1 MDFLGFCLSELLR
14 FNRLEAAPVMFS
26 SLFDFTGAG
35 EDVDLDLYFCFIL
48 PSGPMGQ
55 SNAAYSRKMVI
66 RKSLTN

>member
-1 MDFLGFCLSELLR
+1 
-14 FNRLEAAPVMFS
+14 MFS

-55 SNAAYSRKMVI
+55 SNAAYSRKIVI
-66 RKSLTN
+66 RRSFAN